1 LSYSDRKINK
11 QVVVLEQQGKSELA
25 QKYREN
31 IENYKKLENKITDSG
46 MTTEQAIRYRLNP
59 EWETI
64 IDITDV
70 SHQAG
75 SEGAKFGAMIG
86 GSISLVSNII
96 AVYSNQKE
104 FSEAAIDTARDT
116 LVAAG
121 VGYGTALVYSNKTYM
136 QQSVAATLRSLSATG
151 LPASIMTTC
160 LATGKSI
167 TRYAKGEIDEAALFQ
182 ECTLRYQVHYL
193 HPCLS

>member
-11 QVVVLEQQGKSELA
+11 QVVALEQQGKSELA

-121 VGYGTALVYSNKTYM
+121 GLWYSTRYSNKNLYATI
-136 QQSVAATLRSLSATG
+136 SVSNLTFFICNRITCKYYDNLFSHRKIYYSL
-151 LPASIMTTC
+151 C
-160 LATGKSI
+160 
-167 TRYAKGEIDEAALFQ
+167 
-182 ECTLRYQVHYL
+182 
-193 HPCLS
+193 